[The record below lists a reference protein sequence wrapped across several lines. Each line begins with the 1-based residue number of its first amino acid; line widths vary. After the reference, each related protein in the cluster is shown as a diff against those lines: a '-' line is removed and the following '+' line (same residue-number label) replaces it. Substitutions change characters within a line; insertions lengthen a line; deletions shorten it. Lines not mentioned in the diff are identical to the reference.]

1 MRALQLI
8 ICTLI
13 ALSSCT
19 KKADLT
25 TGNNTT
31 QVKDSSTLK
40 LVNTDTIRYLA
51 LGDSYTI
58 GQSVSQAESFP
69 YQLTDTLGKLGFKTA
84 NPVIIATT
92 GWTSED
98 LIVGIGQYNQH
109 TPLSNNYDIVTLLIG
124 VNDQY
129 QGLSQSAY
137 QTNFV
142 QLLQQAIAY
151 AKGDKTRVF
160 VLSIPDYGV
169 TPFANGQ
176 DATIGPE
183 IDQFNA
189 INLQESRAA
198 GVNYLD
204 ITGISREAATNAAL
218 IAPDGLHPSG
228 LMYAQWVAGL
238 VPMVVSSINKTN

>member
-1 MRALQLI
+1 MKAIQLI
-8 ICTLI
+8 IFTLI
-13 ALSSCT
+13 ALSGCT
-19 KKADLT
+19 KKTDVAVS
-25 TGNNTT
+25 NNITY
-31 QVKDSSTLK
+31 KDSSILK
-40 LVNTDTIRYLA
+40 IVKSNTIRYLA

-58 GQSVSQAESFP
+58 GESVSQSQSFP
-69 YQLTDTLGKLGFKTA
+69 YQLTDTLGKLGFKVA

-92 GWTSED
+92 GWTTQN
-98 LIVGIGQYNQH
+98 LIDGIAQYNQH
-109 TPLSNNYDIVTLLIG
+109 MPLSNNYDVVTLLIG

-129 QGLSQSAY
+129 QGLSQTLY
-137 QTNFV
+137 QQNFV
-142 QLLQQAIAY
+142 LLLQQAISY

-169 TPFANGQ
+169 TPFAAGE

-204 ITGISREAATNAAL
+204 ITGISREAATNHAL
-218 IAPDGLHPSG
+218 LAPDGLHPSG
-228 LMYAQWVAGL
+228 LMYAQWIAGL
-238 VPMVVSSINKTN
+238 MPMVVSRINKTN